1 MMVILMLNPILIAV
15 GNLAM
20 RSSKKLPDEIVSGW
34 MNFTLTFV
42 SITIVFISGNDL
54 AIWR

>member
-1 MMVILMLNPILIAV
+1 MVILMLNPILIAV